1 VGSKSFPQKD
11 SRDKK
16 RRIKKMKI
24 NIRIISLGVLFL
36 IILLPLYTAAQ
47 EIEVTAVQCSDNVVS
62 EPEVGDPCARALA
75 RLLQEGL
82 VLRDAE
88 VQDVR
93 GDMEI
98 LYSLD
103 SLTLL
108 LGGPKSCFL
117 RCDSPDEPAEE

>member
-1 VGSKSFPQKD
+1 
-11 SRDKK
+11 
-16 RRIKKMKI
+16 MKI
-24 NIRIISLGVLFL
+24 NIKLISLSVLFF
-36 IILLPLYTAAQ
+36 IILIPLYTAAQ

-62 EPEVGDPCARALA
+62 EPEVGDPCAEALA

-82 VLRDAE
+82 VLRDSE
-88 VQDVR
+88 VNQGEVP

-117 RCDSPDEPAEE
+117 RCDSPDEPQK